1 MAKCKDR
8 EESTHPIVAR
18 SFRIT
23 LEQRVR
29 FYGRSKFRPEVYE
42 PILIEEHKLQLSVL
56 SLRESLTKL
65 DVLTYLDLRS
75 IL

>member
-8 EESTHPIVAR
+8 EESTHSIVAR

-42 PILIEEHKLQLSVL
+42 PILIEEHKL
-56 SLRESLTKL
+56 
-65 DVLTYLDLRS
+65 
-75 IL
+75 